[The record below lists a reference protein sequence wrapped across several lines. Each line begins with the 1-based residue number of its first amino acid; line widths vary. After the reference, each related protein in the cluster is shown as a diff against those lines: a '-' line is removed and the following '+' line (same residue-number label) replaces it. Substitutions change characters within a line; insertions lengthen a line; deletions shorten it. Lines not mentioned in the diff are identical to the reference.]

1 LLVFQAEQMKVLG
14 LLTEADIHHEIPRQF
29 KSKCRQILREVLLFQ
44 IELYLNES
52 FPPSKEYLAFSS
64 LFFLSLQRN
73 WVKSSDNTNLPNL
86 SLSNKKSQFSTQ
98 TGFRLAFN
106 CS

>member
-1 LLVFQAEQMKVLG
+1 MKVLG

-73 WVKSSDNTNLPNL
+73 
-86 SLSNKKSQFSTQ
+86 
-98 TGFRLAFN
+98 
-106 CS
+106 